1 MKFIKI
7 ISFLLALC
15 LLLPSVYV
23 AGGEVIDASLDAD
36 KDEVKEGEGIRF
48 EVFVDTDKTISG
60 GVIRL
65 LLPDSVF
72 AEPSAEYTLDIDEPI
87 QPDSSTPV
95 AVFDLTVSDS
105 VLEQS
110 EVEATFTVSIDS
122 ENSNI
127 ESDGNT
133 YNLSGEEFS
142 FKVTPSFVS
151 GQINAYINLESTEGI
166 SAALV
171 GGEQPVNA
179 ALELSGKKIIY
190 SIRRSLIDPQ
200 VEYKLTVT
208 APGFTDVEVDFDISQ
223 TNAVTGF
230 YPGDVS
236 GDGKIDVYD
245 FNLICSYI
253 SYEHNDAFA
262 DLNKD
267 TVVDISDVQSFAAGY
282 KAKNGGGAND

>member
-1 MKFIKI
+1 
-7 ISFLLALC
+7 
-15 LLLPSVYV
+15 
-23 AGGEVIDASLDAD
+23 
-36 KDEVKEGEGIRF
+36 
-48 EVFVDTDKTISG
+48 
-60 GVIRL
+60 
-65 LLPDSVF
+65 
-72 AEPSAEYTLDIDEPI
+72 
-87 QPDSSTPV
+87 
-95 AVFDLTVSDS
+95 VSDS

-110 EVEATFTVSIDS
+110 EDEATFTVSIDS

-133 YNLSGEEFS
+133 YNLSGEDFS

-151 GQINAYINLESTEGI
+151 GQINAYINLESTDGI

-253 SYEHNDAFA
+253 SYEHNDA
-262 DLNKD
+262 LP
-267 TVVDISDVQSFAAGY
+267 I
-282 KAKNGGGAND
+282 